1 MSLIGIVDYDCGN
14 IKSLANAIKFLGYEF
29 KLIEKKE
36 ELSQF
41 QKIILP
47 GVGAFDHAIES
58 LHKKD
63 LFVAIQEWS
72 NNDSNKLLGICLGMQ
87 LLCKDSE
94 ESLKNNK
101 GLNLIDANVMSLSD
115 KLKSNDKVPHMGW
128 NEINL
133 IENKTFNN
141 ENDKRDFYFVHS
153 YAVFVNNEKFSLAK
167 TDHGDS
173 SFDSMIFNGQNVFG
187 AQFHPEKSHH
197 QGLNLVKNFIDNA

>member
-47 GVGAFDHAIES
+47 GVGAFDHAVES

-153 YAVFVNNEKFSLAK
+153 YAVFVNNE
-167 TDHGDS
+167 
-173 SFDSMIFNGQNVFG
+173 
-187 AQFHPEKSHH
+187 
-197 QGLNLVKNFIDNA
+197 